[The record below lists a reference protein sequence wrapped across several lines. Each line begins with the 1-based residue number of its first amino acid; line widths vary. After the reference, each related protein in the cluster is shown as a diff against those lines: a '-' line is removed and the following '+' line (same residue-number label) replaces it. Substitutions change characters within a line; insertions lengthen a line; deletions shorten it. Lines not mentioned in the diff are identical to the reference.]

1 MKATVIRRYG
11 RPEELKFEDFPDPA
25 LGPGD
30 VLVKTCAASINPIDL
45 KIRSGA
51 VKEDFPVAFPAILG
65 LDVSGTVAAVGSA
78 VKSFAIG
85 DTVFAH
91 APKTYATLCTVDE
104 GALASVPEGID
115 LAAASALP
123 TVTMTGAQ
131 LADLAPGDG
140 EKATVLVLGA
150 VGNVGR
156 SAVYRLKERSANV
169 IAGVLNRQVSE
180 AEPTGADSVVALDDD
195 KDIESL
201 PMLDAIADTIGGA
214 TAAKVVR
221 KLKSGGVFASV
232 LAPPTN
238 AAERRDMIVK
248 TMRVKSDPKLL
259 LEMARAVRSGRLL
272 IPIGESFPLRE
283 ASAAHAAAEAGSP
296 GKILLVA
303 W

>member
-1 MKATVIRRYG
+1 MKATVIRTYG
-11 RPEELKFEDFPDPA
+11 GPEELKFEDFPDPMV
-25 LGPGD
+25 GPGE

-51 VKEDFPVAFPAILG
+51 VKDSFPVAFPAILG

-78 VKSFAIG
+78 VKSLAIG

-91 APKTYATLCTVDE
+91 APKTYATLCTVNE
-104 GALASVPEGID
+104 GALAKVPDGLDI
-115 LAAASALP
+115 AAASALP

-131 LADLAPGDG
+131 LADLALGDSK
-140 EKATVLVLGA
+140 KATVLVLGA

-169 IAGVLNRQVSE
+169 IAGVLKRQVHE
-180 AEPTGADSVVALDDD
+180 AESTGADSVVALDDD
-195 KDIESL
+195 KDTESL
-201 PMLDAIADTIGGA
+201 PILDAIADTISGT

-232 LAPPTN
+232 LAPPAT
-238 AAERRDMIVK
+238 AAERPDMIVK
-248 TMRVKSDPKLL
+248 TMQVKSDPKLL
-259 LEMARAVRSGRLL
+259 LEMAQAVRSGRLL
-272 IPIGESFPLRE
+272 IPIGKSFPLSE
-283 ASAAHAAAEAGSP
+283 ASAAHAAAEAGSA

-303 W
+303 